1 MTHPALIS
9 GRCSVFHTSL
19 ICPQTRLLLIEI
31 ALRCT
36 RSRFYAQNAIRG
48 ILKGCMCGNEVSIVE
63 RLLKIFFCM
72 RKIPLGSFLLC
83 KTFPHRKTAS
93 WILLIGWNEI
103 LFRARSVHCDSI
115 QPSHSYEG
123 EGCRMED
130 GAEEMCPFRSLSGKS
145 QANAISGKDFLE
157 QFLEREQGQ
166 KICGSSECMG
176 FSLHWARLCQV
187 PTRATQLFFEVA
199 WVKWKNFLGN
209 SFLKYDKGNGIWA
222 RNFFGRSVL
231 RIGFSRTGFFEN
243 PCTVRSRGRCQGNIS
258 SVKKIFGGTEF
269 VEWN

>member
-1 MTHPALIS
+1 M
-9 GRCSVFHTSL
+9 FHTSL

-103 LFRARSVHCDSI
+103 LFRARSVSTVFNILELHSSPFVADVRCAPSFLRLFCDSI

-130 GAEEMCPFRSLSGKS
+130 GAEEMCPFRRLSGKS
-145 QANAISGKDFLE
+145 PASAISGKDFLE

-187 PTRATQLFFEVA
+187 PTRATQLF
-199 WVKWKNFLGN
+199 
-209 SFLKYDKGNGIWA
+209 
-222 RNFFGRSVL
+222 L
-231 RIGFSRTGFFEN
+231 RLLELSER
-243 PCTVRSRGRCQGNIS
+243 
-258 SVKKIFGGTEF
+258 IF
-269 VEWN
+269 